1 MIIGAGLGGLTA
13 AIACAQ
19 RGLDVAIYEAASELG
34 EVGAGLT
41 LGRGA
46 QHVFRALGLQDAVAV
61 IACPGGSLPF
71 VHYRGGHILFGARD
85 PGDGNADDGKADIV
99 RHCYRADLQRVLLA
113 EAARLGVA
121 VHTGRQLVHIKQDV
135 AQVSAHFADGSMAS
149 GALLAGADGV
159 RSVVRAALVPGD
171 TPRFT
176 DHVAYRFLVPAAK
189 AAPYMGLGRS
199 AIFIGPQRTFNRYTM
214 SGGAI
219 VNCAGLVESGEAVPE
234 GWSTPVSQNEI
245 SAAFAGWH
253 DDVGGLIG
261 CASAAIKWGLYDRAP
276 LDQWSVGRVTL
287 LGDAA
292 HAMLPFLGMGAA
304 MAIEDG
310 YVLARALAEEVDFQA
325 ALARY
330 QAERKARTD
339 LVHARSALQGRVT
352 QAMDPDA
359 IDGSKIP
366 MADEA
371 MMGFDPVGG

>member
-1 MIIGAGLGGLTA
+1 MGGLTA
-13 AIACAQ
+13 AIACAR
-19 RGLDVAIYEAASELG
+19 RGLDVAVYEAAATLG

-46 QHVFRALGLQDAVAV
+46 QHVFRALGMQAAVAA

-85 PGDGNADDGKADIV
+85 PGNGGPDDGAADIV
-99 RHCYRADLQRVLLA
+99 RHCYRADLQRVLLS
-113 EAARLGVA
+113 EAARLNIPVY
-121 VHTGRQLVHIKQDV
+121 TGRALMRIDQSSDAVT
-135 AQVSAHFADGSMAS
+135 AHFVDGSSAR
-149 GALLAGADGV
+149 GAVLIGADGV
-159 RSVVRAALVPGD
+159 RSVVRAALLPGD
-171 TPRFT
+171 APRFT
-176 DHVAYRFLVPAAK
+176 GHVAYRFLVPAHA
-189 AAPYMGLGRS
+189 AAPFMDLGRS

-214 SGGAI
+214 SGGSV

-234 GWSTPVSQNEI
+234 GWSTPAPRSEME
-245 SAAFAGWH
+245 AAFAGWH
-253 DDVGGLIG
+253 GDVGGLIG

-276 LDQWSVGRVTL
+276 LEQWSAGRVTL

-310 YVLARALAEEVDFQA
+310 YVLARALADEADVLD

-330 QAERKARTD
+330 EQERKPRTD
-339 LVHARSALQGRVT
+339 LVHARSALQGQMT

-371 MMGFDPVGG
+371 MMGFNPVAG